1 MPVVFDEVVG
11 SVEPEDVAE
20 PMEDEGVEE
29 EPPQKPLRDLKRHIR
44 LLEQRKARVFAD

>member
-11 SVEPEDVAE
+11 SVEPEAAE
-20 PMEDEGVEE
+20 PMVDEGAEE
-29 EPPQKPLRDLKRHIR
+29 AAPQQPLREFKRFMR